1 MPKGTNANSLKNL
14 KPNESTQFKS
24 GRDAV
29 ENGRKGGLKA
39 QANRR
44 ARQRE
49 REEWAELLS
58 LAMNDGTEEE
68 IESLKDAKTKN
79 LSISKAMKIKLI
91 TEALKGNI
99 KAYECIMRYAGAEE
113 KEEDEQE
120 QNNSNETT
128 TESSFIKALN
138 TRAEELWKDETTD
151 TEEDKKEQI

>member
-14 KPNESTQFKS
+14 QPNIKS
-24 GRDAV
+24 REQAQIMGS
-29 ENGRKGGLKA
+29 KGGKVA
-39 QANRR
+39 QANRK

-68 IESLKDAKTKN
+68 IDSLKDAKTKN

-120 QNNSNETT
+120 QNGSNEPTPDN
-128 TESSFIKALN
+128 SFIRALN
-138 TRAEELWKDETTD
+138 TRAEELWANETTD
-151 TEEDKKEQI
+151 TEENKTE

>member
-24 GRDAV
+24 GREAV

-39 QANRR
+39 QANRK

-49 REEWAELLS
+49 KEEWAELLS

-113 KEEDEQE
+113 KDEEVQENNDEPTQD
-120 QNNSNETT
+120 N
-128 TESSFIKALN
+128 SFIRALN
-138 TRAEELWKDETTD
+138 TRAEELWANETTD
-151 TEEDKKEQI
+151 TEENKTE

>member
-14 KPNESTQFKS
+14 KPNESTQFTS
-24 GRDAV
+24 GRQAV
-29 ENGRKGGLKA
+29 ENGRKGGQVA
-39 QANRR
+39 QANRK
-44 ARQRE
+44 ARKRE
-49 REEWAELLS
+49 QEEWAELLS

-113 KEEDEQE
+113 KEEEQE
-120 QNNSNETT
+120 QTNNEPTT
-128 TESSFIKALN
+128 DNSFIRALN

-151 TEEDKKEQI
+151 TEENKTE